1 MHRLQELS
9 AFMAVADH
17 RSFQRAAIARG
28 VTRSALSHA
37 VKKLE
42 EDLGVRLLSRNT
54 RSVALTEAGNLLL
67 GRLKPAF
74 GDIGQAIEELNRFR
88 DTPAGTVKLTVP
100 RAIGLSLMGPVLA
113 LLVREN
119 PGLSIEVSSN
129 DALVNIIED
138 GFDAGIRFGERLQ
151 QDMIA
156 VRIGLPLSF
165 AVVGAPTYFR
175 DRAVPVTPDDLMS
188 HQCIRYRFPSGA
200 AFPWE
205 FERQGSA
212 MQINVCGP
220 LVLDDQ
226 ELMIEAALAGCGMA
240 FVFADRVERHLA
252 EGRLIRCLADWC
264 PKFSDLFLYYPN
276 RAFVPA
282 GLRAV
287 IDCLRAVTHPKPSM
301 PDNDRQKTEAG

>member
-1 MHRLQELS
+1 MMHRLQELS

-100 RAIGLSLMGPVLA
+100 RAIGVSLMGPVLA
-113 LLVREN
+113 RLVHQN

-129 DALVNIIED
+129 DALVNIIEA

-165 AVVGAPTYFR
+165 AVVGAPSYFR
-175 DRAVPVTPDDLMS
+175 DRVAPVTPADLMS

-212 MQINVCGP
+212 MQIDVRGP

-226 ELMIEAALAGCGMA
+226 ELMIEAAVAGCGLA
-240 FVFADRVERHLA
+240 FVFADRVERHLDD
-252 EGRLIRCLADWC
+252 GRLIRCLASWC
-264 PKFSDLFLYYPN
+264 PQFSDLFLYYPN

-287 IDCLRAVTHPKPSM
+287 IDCLRDVKQPKPIGSNKGDE
-301 PDNDRQKTEAG
+301 PT